1 MEYRPKVKVIS
12 WDQFDDVINDNPN
25 DGDIYYIKDT
35 GGTDMYVWNAADEC
49 LAKVGA
55 SPDNAEKTF
64 AMGLYDMNKSLI
76 EQLGP
81 LDLEK
86 YSEKHDLINTFK
98 EDNNGTFFMLYGKE
112 ISYFTLFVCGAT
124 EPELPD
130 LAAGVFDCL
139 TNVGEVYSIEQ
150 TADKS
155 AIEIWIKVDG
165 EMTCMYLFPY
175 DSGIVT
181 VGG

>member
-1 MEYRPKVKVIS
+1 MEYRPKVTVIPREK
-12 WDQFDDVINDNPN
+12 FDDVINNNPN

-35 GGTDMYVWNAADEC
+35 ADMYVWNAAEEC
-49 LAKVGA
+49 LVQVCA
-55 SPDNAEKTF
+55 SPDNKDKTF
-64 AMGLYDMNKSLI
+64 EMGLYDMNKSLI
-76 EQLGP
+76 EQIGP

-86 YSEKHDLINTFK
+86 YSSKHDLINSFK

-139 TNVGEVYSIEQ
+139 TNVGTIYSIEL
-150 TADKS
+150 TADKG
-155 AIEIWIKVDG
+155 AIEIWIKVNE
-165 EMTCMYLFPY
+165 EMTCMYLFSY